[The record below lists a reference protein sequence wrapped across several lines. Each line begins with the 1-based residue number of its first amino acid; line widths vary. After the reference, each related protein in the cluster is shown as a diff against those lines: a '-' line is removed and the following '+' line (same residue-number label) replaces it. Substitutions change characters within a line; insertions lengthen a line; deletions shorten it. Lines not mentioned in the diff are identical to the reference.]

1 MILYKT
7 GQNRQTANYRWYPEG
22 IPYSSWKKETNIVVI
37 PKNVSNKESGN
48 SNSDCVKSRS
58 NCFKAHPM
66 KHYRKQ
72 LTTIDTAGSTSYSRN
87 SLIGSL
93 DKPGNNIVTIKKIN
107 DSTSELNELCDNN
120 ILLHQNIHIFESN
133 DCKNNSSD
141 KYYEASLN
149 KVVCVGLSPPAL
161 VLKPATTNLSKNYSS
176 SNKEYLYKKCKTFD
190 QNSMF
195 HYKQNSN
202 QDNFDSGINYVSNI
216 KNDEYNIIN
225 APYNC
230 CNTIG
235 YSNHN
240 YKTQGPIS
248 SSARTFSKKYQSCDN
263 KKICN
268 SALLKTDYNVFGTD
282 PKFDNKLQLPNKF
295 CCNINGGPIRTGIRF
310 LK

>member
-1 MILYKT
+1 MRLYKT

-22 IPYSSWKKETNIVVI
+22 ILYSSWKQQTNIVVI
-37 PKNVSNKESGN
+37 PKNVSNKNSGN
-48 SNSDCVKSRS
+48 TNANCSN

-72 LTTIDTAGSTSYSRN
+72 LTTTTGSTSYSRN

-93 DKPGNNIVTIKKIN
+93 DKPGNNIVTIKKN
-107 DSTSELNELCDNN
+107 KDLTSELDELCDNK
-120 ILLHQNIHIFESN
+120 ILLHQNIHIFKSN
-133 DCKNNSSD
+133 DCQNSSSD
-141 KYYEASLN
+141 KFYEASLN
-149 KVVCVGLSPPAL
+149 KMVCVGLSPPAL

-195 HYKQNSN
+195 HYTENSN
-202 QDNFDSGINYVSNI
+202 TNNFDKGVNYVSN
-216 KNDEYNIIN
+216 KPNNTF
-225 APYNC
+225 NC

-235 YSNHN
+235 YSNYK

-248 SSARTFSKKYQSCDN
+248 SSARTFAKKYQTCDN

-282 PKFDNKLQLPNKF
+282 PKFDNKLQLPYKF
-295 CCNINGGPIRTGIRF
+295 CCNNPGPVRTGIRF

>member
-7 GQNRQTANYRWYPEG
+7 GQNRHTANYRWYPEG
-22 IPYSSWKKETNIVVI
+22 IPYSSWKQETNIVVI
-37 PKNVSNKESGN
+37 PKNVSNKNSGN
-48 SNSDCVKSRS
+48 TNADCSN

-72 LTTIDTAGSTSYSRN
+72 LTTIDTASSTSYSRN

-93 DKPGNNIVTIKKIN
+93 DKPGNNIVTQKAISN
-107 DSTSELNELCDNN
+107 STSELDDLCNKN
-120 ILLHQNIHIFESN
+120 ILLHQNIHIFQSN
-133 DCKNNSSD
+133 DCENNSND

-195 HYKQNSN
+195 HYTNDSNSDNFTEGPNYIINNSN
-202 QDNFDSGINYVSNI
+202 NTF
-216 KNDEYNIIN
+216 
-225 APYNC
+225 NC

-235 YSNHN
+235 YSNAK

-248 SSARTFSKKYQSCDN
+248 SSARTFAKKYESCYN

-268 SALLKTDYNVFGTD
+268 SALLKTDYNVFGTQEN
-282 PKFDNKLQLPNKF
+282 FDNKLQLPNKF
-295 CCNINGGPIRTGIRF
+295 CCNTTDLPIRTGIRF